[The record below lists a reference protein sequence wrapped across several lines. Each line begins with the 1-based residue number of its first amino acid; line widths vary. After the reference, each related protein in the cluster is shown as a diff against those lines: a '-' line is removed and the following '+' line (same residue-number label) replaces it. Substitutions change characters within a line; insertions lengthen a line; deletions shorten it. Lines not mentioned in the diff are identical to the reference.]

1 MRGPKRVCK
10 TLNYI
15 IYLLNLVY
23 VVIRCVS
30 ISALACFAS
39 IPVWFANSV
48 VGLKI
53 CAKIAGIKRFN
64 SVIKKKR
71 RRMIKSEISKRK

>member
-15 IYLLNLVY
+15 IYLLNLAY

-39 IPVWFANSV
+39 IPIWFANSV
-48 VGLKI
+48 VGWNI
-53 CAKIAGIKRFN
+53 CAKIVGIKRFK

-71 RRMIKSEISKRK
+71 RRMISTKENKEK

>member
-23 VVIRCVS
+23 VA

-39 IPVWFANSV
+39 IPVWFANSA

-53 CAKIAGIKRFN
+53 CAKIVGIKRFK

-71 RRMIKSEISKRK
+71 RRMIKSEICKRK